1 MPCHYHS
8 SRSIIFVL
16 LLLWSLPV
24 WAAPGLLILDNP
36 LRRSFTGFASSLA
49 VVGDIDGDGV
59 SDYLVGAYEHY
70 WQENLNQG
78 RAFVFS
84 GQSGKILWIL
94 DLPTPYQGAAFGSA
108 VAAAGDVNQDGVPDL
123 LVGAFGQ
130 GESGQ
135 AFVFSGKT
143 GKLLYTMQAPRRQ
156 SGAGFGWAVTALGDL
171 TGDGVPELVVGAFA
185 QEGRGRVFVFDGQ
198 NGKLLR
204 TLAPPSLSESMTF
217 GWSVAAAGD
226 LDQDGSPDILV
237 GAPYT
242 PVGELSVQGRVFAFS
257 GRTGEL
263 LYALTD
269 PFPRAGE
276 GFGWRVA
283 SGGDLNGDGVPD
295 ILIGAPYKSGEGT
308 RSEGAAFV
316 FNGADGSLLFSLR
329 NPALSKSYSGFGLMV
344 AQTPDINGDG
354 VPEILVSAPYQK
366 VDLDHVQGEV
376 FLFDGHDGRHL
387 STFDDPSPHQGATFG
402 YAAVSPGD
410 VNGDQIPDFAVG
422 AAGQAIMDKVAVG
435 RVYVFLSQSQ
445 RAEAAEE
452 GRLRLGRT
460 EEPHVGT
467 RPLP

>member
-1 MPCHYHS
+1 MQCFQHV
-8 SRSIIFVL
+8 SRGIVFAL
-16 LLLWSLPV
+16 LLSWSLPAR
-24 WAAPGLLILDNP
+24 AASSLLILDNP
-36 LRRSFTGFASSLA
+36 LRLPFTGFASSLA
-49 VVGDIDGDGV
+49 VVGDLDGDGV
-59 SDYLVGAYEHY
+59 ADYLVGAYEHY

-84 GQSGKILWIL
+84 GQSGKLLFPL
-94 DLPTPYQGAAFGSA
+94 DLPHPHPGAAFGSA

-143 GKLLYTMQAPRRQ
+143 GKLLYTLQAPQRQ
-156 SGAGFGWAVTALGDL
+156 FGAGFGWSVAALGDL

-185 QEGRGRVFVFDGQ
+185 QEGRGRAFVFNGQ
-198 NGKLLR
+198 NGKFLR
-204 TLAPPSLSESMTF
+204 TLAPPSPLDGVAF
-217 GWSVAAAGD
+217 GWSVASAGD
-226 LDQDGSPDILV
+226 LDQDGFPDVLV

-257 GRTGEL
+257 GRTGKL
-263 LYALTD
+263 LYSLTD

-295 ILIGAPYKSGEGT
+295 ILIGAPYKTGEGT

-316 FNGADGSLLFSLR
+316 FNGADGALLFSLR
-329 NPALSKSYSGFGLMV
+329 NPGLNKSYSGFGLTV
-344 AQTPDINGDG
+344 SQSPDINGDG

-366 VDLDHVQGEV
+366 VDFDYVQGEV
-376 FLFDGHDGRHL
+376 FLFDGRDGRHL
-387 STFDDPSPHQGATFG
+387 STFDDPSPHQGSTFG
-402 YAAVSPGD
+402 YAVVSPGD

-422 AAGQAIMDKVAVG
+422 AAGQSIMDKVAVG
-435 RVYVFLSQSQ
+435 RVYIFLSRPAQ
-445 RAEAAEE
+445 AEAENSTMTVFNRETA
-452 GRLRLGRT
+452 R
-460 EEPHVGT
+460 
-467 RPLP
+467 